1 MAAGADIPE
10 SGTEA
15 GFGMVNMLAG
25 GVDGR
30 LMAESQAA
38 DVRPEER
45 G

>member
-1 MAAGADIPE
+1 MPE
-10 SGTEA
+10 SETEA
-15 GFGMVNMLAG
+15 GFGMVNTLAG

-30 LMAESQAA
+30 LMAELQAA